1 MMQPQGHPKG
11 HDDAKT
17 PHHKDLMKARSFNV
31 ILIGTSMIERLQ
43 STGKKPFEDAGLG
56 KVGILNAG
64 VGGDRVEN
72 ILYRLEILGLLKDA
86 QRPLPS
92 LVILEGGVNDLDGET
107 VEIEAL
113 AMGMGQCMDAI
124 RAALPD
130 THISVLGA
138 FPRQSDSRYGAP
150 VLQDD
155 VMLQRVLAFNEQL
168 RDAIVGPRQPRC
180 SYDGMAQDFLIASSG
195 VRDESLFEDDVHFV
209 SKMCLEGLPPSIS
222 PMIGPIS
229 TGQYR

>member
-72 ILYRLEILGLLKDA
+72 IMYRLEILGLLKDA

-107 VEIEAL
+107 VDIEAL
-113 AMGMGQCMDAI
+113 AMGMGQCMDVI
-124 RAALPD
+124 RSAFPD

-150 VLQDD
+150 VVQDAA
-155 VMLQRVLAFNEQL
+155 MLQRVLAFNEQL
-168 RDAIVGPRQPRC
+168 KDAIVGPRQPRC
-180 SYDGMAQDFLIASSG
+180 SYDGMAQDFLDADG
-195 VRDESLFEDDVHFV
+195 ARDESFYEDGVHFV
-209 SKMCLEGLPPSIS
+209 S
-222 PMIGPIS
+222 
-229 TGQYR
+229 